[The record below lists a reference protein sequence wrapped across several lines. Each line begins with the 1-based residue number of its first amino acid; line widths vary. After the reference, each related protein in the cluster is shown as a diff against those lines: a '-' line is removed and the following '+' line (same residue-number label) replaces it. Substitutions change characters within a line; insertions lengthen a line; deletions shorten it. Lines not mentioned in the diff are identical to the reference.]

1 MLRLARAPLARQMFS
16 LCRSRPLP
24 AARGLAS
31 SAPACSRSLARGFRS
46 SPAWL
51 RTDPRLRAE
60 PRHRLLRVRVRSL
73 ATGRD
78 PYTVLGVSRSASAG
92 ELKKAYF
99 ALAKQYHPDVNK
111 APTAAARFREISE
124 AYDLLRDPASRSEYD
139 RYGSAAGAGQ
149 QQQQQQQQQAAG
161 RRRQASQGP
170 SYSGGQA
177 AS

>member
-1 MLRLARAPLARQMFS
+1 
-16 LCRSRPLP
+16 
-24 AARGLAS
+24 
-31 SAPACSRSLARGFRS
+31 
-46 SPAWL
+46 
-51 RTDPRLRAE
+51 
-60 PRHRLLRVRVRSL
+60 
-73 ATGRD
+73 
-78 PYTVLGVSRSASAG
+78 VLGVSRSASAG

>member
-31 SAPACSRSLARGFRS
+31 SAPACSRSRGFRS

-51 RTDPRLRAE
+51 RTE
-60 PRHRLLRVRVRSL
+60 PWHRVDTRHRLVRVRVRSL

-149 QQQQQQQQQAAG
+149 QQQQQQAAG

>member
-1 MLRLARAPLARQMFS
+1 MFS

-139 RYGSAAGAGQ
+139 RYGSAAGAWQ

>member
-24 AARGLAS
+24 AARVLAS

-46 SPAWL
+46 SPAW
-51 RTDPRLRAE
+51 LRAE

-149 QQQQQQQQQAAG
+149 QQQQQQAAG